1 MGPAMK
7 PFQNQTIEIS
17 HEKPPRPPAR
27 QYRRICQVCGK
38 EFDTARHQARFC
50 GDPCKIIFNNIR
62 RTRGA
67 VLYDFFM
74 MMRYDR
80 AAAEKLDVWS
90 CMCALGSVWRTEDKG
105 RDTWGSVAEH
115 LEKMP
120 YLKKTPDITDQR
132 LYGKAKK
139 KAGD

>member
-1 MGPAMK
+1 MK
-7 PFQNQTIEIS
+7 PFQNQTIEIT
-17 HEKPPRPPAR
+17 HEGPAPRLR
-27 QYRRICQVCGK
+27 KLYRRSCQVCGK

-50 GDPCKIIFNNIR
+50 GDPCKIKFNNIR

-90 CMCALGSVWRTEDKG
+90 CMCALGATYRAEDAGK
-105 RDTWGSVAEH
+105 DSWGDVAEH
-115 LEKMP
+115 LARMP
-120 YLKKTPDITDQR
+120 YLKKAPDLVDR
-132 LYGKAKK
+132 HAKK